1 MGTLGLLCAGPIALA
16 TCDLRCHRRREQ
28 PTVWPRSGNS
38 SGLDCGPS
46 SASLWPWADHF
57 LSLYLCLHSENRVT
71 SKVMSISRGTAVW
84 PLPGRLLLFLC
95 YLGTGQRLLS
105 RMWRGDV
112 VSTNHP
118 WNVVRGAE
126 DSETGMVKGWTG
138 MMCSSHPPPLE
149 KAEKVNSTPHMPQV
163 MSKNL
168 LEESSFAWVLF
179 K

>member
-1 MGTLGLLCAGPIALA
+1 MSQTQRIACSMTPQWKQQWAGLWSHLCLSV
-16 TCDLRCHRRREQ
+16 TVRR
-28 PTVWPRSGNS
+28 
-38 SGLDCGPS
+38 
-46 SASLWPWADHF
+46 SL

-71 SKVMSISRGTAVW
+71 SKLMSISRRPAVW

-105 RMWRGDV
+105 GTWRGDV

-126 DSETGMVKGWTG
+126 GSETGMVKGWTG

-149 KAEKVNSTPHMPQV
+149 KAEKVNSTPHTPRV

-168 LEESSFAWVLF
+168 LEESSFAWVPF